1 MLQTADLYF
10 RVFVSKFS
18 PPFTHTTI
26 KLDMLRI
33 GLTGGIGSGKST
45 VAKIF
50 ASLGI
55 PVYYSDEENKRLMNE
70 DESVKSAI
78 LQHFGADSYKE
89 GKLDRRY
96 IASQVFGNKEK
107 LELLN
112 SITHPAVI
120 RHAAQ
125 WMKRQEELYSDTV
138 PYAIKEAA
146 LIFESGSDKGLDLII
161 GVWSPEQLRIH
172 RVMERDGVSKEEVLR
187 RMEGQMDEDEK
198 MKRCDFLIHNDE
210 QSLVTPQVIAL
221 HERFVERNKKKK
233 K

>member
-1 MLQTADLYF
+1 
-10 RVFVSKFS
+10 
-18 PPFTHTTI
+18 
-26 KLDMLRI
+26 MLRI

-55 PVYYSDEENKRLMNE
+55 PIYYADEENKRLMNE

-78 LQHFGADSYKE
+78 LQHFGAESYKE

-96 IASQVFGNKEK
+96 LASQVFGNKEK

-120 RHAAQ
+120 RHAEQ
-125 WMKRQEELYSDTV
+125 WMKEKEELYRDTV
-138 PYAIKEAA
+138 PYVIKEAA
-146 LIFESGSDKGLDLII
+146 LIFESGSDKDLDLVI
-161 GVWSPEQLRIH
+161 GVWSPQPLRIR
-172 RVMERDGVSKEEVLR
+172 RVMLRDNISNEEVLR

-198 MKRCDFLIHNDE
+198 MKRCNFIIHNDE
-210 QSLVTPQVIAL
+210 ESLVTPQVIAL
-221 HERFVERNKKKK
+221 HERFVERSKKRKQ
-233 K
+233 